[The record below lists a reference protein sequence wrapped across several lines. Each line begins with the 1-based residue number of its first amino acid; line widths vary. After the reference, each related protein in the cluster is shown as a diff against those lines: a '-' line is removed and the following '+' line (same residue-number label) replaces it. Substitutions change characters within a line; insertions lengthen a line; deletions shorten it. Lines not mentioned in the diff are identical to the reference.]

1 MDWFHFAHACRGLRG
16 AAMYLLT
23 KRVWVWTERYKE
35 ETVNECA
42 FLIKVWPTRATH
54 ARSSVDYSIFH
65 MQGN

>member
-1 MDWFHFAHACRGLRG
+1 
-16 AAMYLLT
+16 MYLLT